1 MTKLFLTN
9 KIKFYIAMFLE
20 TETLSEAL
28 SFARLKYLPK
38 KFNPELG
45 LTWILAIALIKKKN
59 LMNAYAIVEHRADGL
74 IQYKK
79 TFGRLSPIDGLIS
92 IHPYMYV
99 DEEALGMAMKANR
112 RTIAMHYV
120 GYADEIIDSDD
131 EKFKAYQLQYAMDM
145 QKLNMNQEKP
155 RFGKSVVEEAEET
168 VNPVIEEKLKENE
181 TIATIQDEGE
191 CIIEVEDAKTAFRP
205 KRGRNAKPEE

>member
-1 MTKLFLTN
+1 
-9 KIKFYIAMFLE
+9 MFLE

-28 SFARLKYLPK
+28 SFAKLKDLPK

-59 LMNAYAIVEHRADGL
+59 LMNAYAIVEQRADGL

-112 RTIAMHYV
+112 RTIAMHYA

-155 RFGKSVVEEAEET
+155 RFGKSVVEGAEEA
-168 VNPVIEEKLKENE
+168 VNPVIEEELKDNE
-181 TIATIQDEGE
+181 AIATVEDEGE
-191 CIIEVEDAKTAFRP
+191 CVIEVEDAKEAFKQR
-205 KRGRNAKPEE
+205 RGRNARKEE

>member
-28 SFARLKYLPK
+28 SFAKLKDLPK

-59 LMNAYAIVEHRADGL
+59 LMNAYAIVEQRADGL

-112 RTIAMHYV
+112 RTIAMHYA

-155 RFGKSVVEEAEET
+155 RFGKSVVEEAEEA
-168 VNPVIEEKLKENE
+168 VNPVIEEELKDNE
-181 TIATIQDEGE
+181 AIATVEDEGE
-191 CIIEVEDAKTAFRP
+191 CVIEVEDAKEAFKQR
-205 KRGRNAKPEE
+205 RGRNARKEE

>member
-1 MTKLFLTN
+1 
-9 KIKFYIAMFLE
+9 MFLE
-20 TETLSEAL
+20 EETLSEAL
-28 SFARLKYLPK
+28 SFAKCKDLPK

-59 LMNAYAIVEHRADGL
+59 LMNAYAIVEQRADGL

-79 TFGRLSPIDGLIS
+79 TFGRLSPINGLIS

-112 RTIAMHYV
+112 RTIAMHYP

-131 EKFKAYQLQYAMDM
+131 EKFKVYQLQYAMDM

-155 RFGKSVVEEAEET
+155 RFGKSVVEEAEEKA
-168 VNPVIEEKLKENE
+168 NPAQEEELKENE
-181 TIATIQDEGE
+181 TIATVEDEGE
-191 CIIEVEDAKTAFRP
+191 CVIKVEDAKDAFKP
-205 KRGRNAKPEE
+205 KRGRKARKEE

>member
-1 MTKLFLTN
+1 
-9 KIKFYIAMFLE
+9 MFLE
-20 TETLSEAL
+20 EETLSEAL
-28 SFARLKYLPK
+28 SFAKLKGLPK

-59 LMNAYAIVEHRADGL
+59 LMNAYAIVEQRADGL

-112 RTIAMHYV
+112 RTIAMHYA

-168 VNPVIEEKLKENE
+168 VNPVIKEELKENE

-205 KRGRNAKPEE
+205 KRGRNAKTEG

>member
-1 MTKLFLTN
+1 
-9 KIKFYIAMFLE
+9 MFLE
-20 TETLSEAL
+20 EETLSEAL
-28 SFARLKYLPK
+28 SFSLAKDLPK

-59 LMNAYAIVEHRADGL
+59 LMNAYAIVEQRADGL

-112 RTIAMHYV
+112 RTIAMHYA

-131 EKFKAYQLQYAMDM
+131 EKFKVYQLQYAMDM

-205 KRGRNAKPEE
+205 KRGRNAKTEE

>member
-1 MTKLFLTN
+1 
-9 KIKFYIAMFLE
+9 MFLE
-20 TETLSEAL
+20 EETLSEAL
-28 SFARLKYLPK
+28 SFARLKDLPK

-45 LTWILAIALIKKKN
+45 LTWILAVALIKKKN
-59 LMNAYAIVEHRADGL
+59 LMNAYAIVEQRADGL
-74 IQYKK
+74 IQYRK

-112 RTIAMHYV
+112 RTIAMHYA

-131 EKFKAYQLQYAMDM
+131 EKFKVYQLQYAMDM

-168 VNPVIEEKLKENE
+168 VNPVIEEELKENE

-191 CIIEVEDAKTAFRP
+191 CVIEVEDAKDAFKP
-205 KRGRNAKPEE
+205 KRGGKAKTEEQV

>member
-1 MTKLFLTN
+1 
-9 KIKFYIAMFLE
+9 MFLE
-20 TETLSEAL
+20 EETLSEAL
-28 SFARLKYLPK
+28 SFARCKDLPK
-38 KFNPELG
+38 KFNPDLG

-59 LMNAYAIVEHRADGL
+59 LMNAYAIVEQRADGL

-99 DEEALGMAMKANR
+99 DEGALDIAMKANR
-112 RTIAMHYV
+112 RTVAMHYSDC
-120 GYADEIIDSDD
+120 AEAIINSDD
-131 EKFKAYQLQYAMDM
+131 EKFKVYQLQYAMDM

-155 RFGKSVVEEAEET
+155 RFGKSVVEEAEE
-168 VNPVIEEKLKENE
+168 VKNPVVEEELNENE
-181 TIATIQDEGE
+181 TVATVEDEGE

-205 KRGRNAKPEE
+205 KRGRKAKTEE

>member
-1 MTKLFLTN
+1 
-9 KIKFYIAMFLE
+9 MFLE

-28 SFARLKYLPK
+28 SFAKLKDLPK

-59 LMNAYAIVEHRADGL
+59 LMNAYAIVEQRADGL

-79 TFGRLSPIDGLIS
+79 TFGRFSPIDGLIS

-112 RTIAMHYV
+112 RTIAMHYA

-155 RFGKSVVEEAEET
+155 RFGKSVVEEAEEA
-168 VNPVIEEKLKENE
+168 VNPVIEEELKDNE
-181 TIATIQDEGE
+181 AIATVEDEGE
-191 CIIEVEDAKTAFRP
+191 CVIEVEDAKEAFKQR
-205 KRGRNAKPEE
+205 RGRNARKEE

>member
-1 MTKLFLTN
+1 
-9 KIKFYIAMFLE
+9 MFLE
-20 TETLSEAL
+20 EETLSEAL
-28 SFARLKYLPK
+28 SFAKLKDLPK

-45 LTWILAIALIKKKN
+45 LTWILAITLIKKKN
-59 LMNAYAIVEHRADGL
+59 LMNAYAIVEQRADGL

-112 RTIAMHYV
+112 RTIAMHYA

-191 CIIEVEDAKTAFRP
+191 YIIEVEDAKTAFRP
-205 KRGRNAKPEE
+205 KRGRNAKTEE

>member
-1 MTKLFLTN
+1 
-9 KIKFYIAMFLE
+9 MFLE
-20 TETLSEAL
+20 EETLSEAL
-28 SFARLKYLPK
+28 SFARLKDLPK

-59 LMNAYAIVEHRADGL
+59 LMNAYAIVEQRADGL

-112 RTIAMHYV
+112 RTIAMHYA

-168 VNPVIEEKLKENE
+168 VNPVIKEELKENE

-191 CIIEVEDAKTAFRP
+191 CVIEVEDAKDAFKP
-205 KRGRNAKPEE
+205 KRGRKAKTEEQV

>member
-1 MTKLFLTN
+1 
-9 KIKFYIAMFLE
+9 MFLE
-20 TETLSEAL
+20 EETLSEAL
-28 SFARLKYLPK
+28 SFAKLKDLPK

-59 LMNAYAIVEHRADGL
+59 LMNAYAIVEQRADGL

-112 RTIAMHYV
+112 RTIAMHYA

-168 VNPVIEEKLKENE
+168 VNPVIKEELKENE

-191 CIIEVEDAKTAFRP
+191 CVIEVEDAKDAFKP
-205 KRGRNAKPEE
+205 KRGRKAKTGNRYE

>member
-1 MTKLFLTN
+1 
-9 KIKFYIAMFLE
+9 MFLE
-20 TETLSEAL
+20 EGTLSEAL
-28 SFARLKYLPK
+28 SFAKLKDLPK

-45 LTWILAIALIKKKN
+45 LTWILAVALIKKKN
-59 LMNAYAIVEHRADGL
+59 LMNAYAIVEQRADGL

-112 RTIAMHYV
+112 RTIAMHYA

-168 VNPVIEEKLKENE
+168 VNPVIKEELKENE

-191 CIIEVEDAKTAFRP
+191 CVIEVEDAKDAFKP
-205 KRGRNAKPEE
+205 KRGRKAKTEE

>member
-1 MTKLFLTN
+1 
-9 KIKFYIAMFLE
+9 MFLE
-20 TETLSEAL
+20 EETLSEAL
-28 SFARLKYLPK
+28 SFAKCKDLPK

-59 LMNAYAIVEHRADGL
+59 LMNAYAIVEQRADGL

-112 RTIAMHYV
+112 RTIAMHYA

-155 RFGKSVVEEAEET
+155 RFGKSVVEEAEEA
-168 VNPVIEEKLKENE
+168 VNPVIEEELKDNE
-181 TIATIQDEGE
+181 AIATVEDEGE
-191 CIIEVEDAKTAFRP
+191 CVIEVEDAKEAFKQR
-205 KRGRNAKPEE
+205 RGRNARKEE

>member
-1 MTKLFLTN
+1 
-9 KIKFYIAMFLE
+9 MFLE
-20 TETLSEAL
+20 TDTLSEAL
-28 SFARLKYLPK
+28 SFARVRELPK
-38 KFNPELG
+38 RFNPDLG

-99 DEEALGMAMKANR
+99 DEEALGIAMKANR
-112 RTIAMHYV
+112 RTIAMHYP

-131 EKFKAYQLQYAMDM
+131 EKFKVYQLQYAMDM

-155 RFGKSVVEEAEET
+155 RFGRSVVDEAEEKANPVVEEE
-168 VNPVIEEKLKENE
+168 LKENE
-181 TIATIQDEGE
+181 TVATVEDEGE

-205 KRGRNAKPEE
+205 KRGRKAKTEE

>member
-1 MTKLFLTN
+1 
-9 KIKFYIAMFLE
+9 MFLE
-20 TETLSEAL
+20 EETLSEAL
-28 SFARLKYLPK
+28 SFAKLKGLPK

-59 LMNAYAIVEHRADGL
+59 LMNAYAIVEQRADGL

-112 RTIAMHYV
+112 RTIAMHYA

-131 EKFKAYQLQYAMDM
+131 ERFKAYQLQYAMDM

-168 VNPVIEEKLKENE
+168 VNPVIKEELKENE

-191 CIIEVEDAKTAFRP
+191 CVIEVEDAKDAFKP
-205 KRGRNAKPEE
+205 KRGRKAKTEE

>member
-1 MTKLFLTN
+1 
-9 KIKFYIAMFLE
+9 MFLE

-28 SFARLKYLPK
+28 SFAKLKDLPK

-59 LMNAYAIVEHRADGL
+59 LMNAYAIVEQRADGL

-112 RTIAMHYV
+112 RTIAMHY
-120 GYADEIIDSDD
+120 ADAADDIIDSDD
-131 EKFKAYQLQYAMDM
+131 EKFKVYQLQYAMDM

-155 RFGKSVVEEAEET
+155 RFGKSVVDE
-168 VNPVIEEKLKENE
+168 VLKENE
-181 TIATIQDEGE
+181 AVATIEDEGE

-205 KRGRNAKPEE
+205 KRGRKAKTEE

>member
-1 MTKLFLTN
+1 
-9 KIKFYIAMFLE
+9 MFLE
-20 TETLSEAL
+20 TDTLSDAL
-28 SFARLKYLPK
+28 SFARVRELPK
-38 KFNPELG
+38 RFNPDLG

-99 DEEALGMAMKANR
+99 DEEALGIAMKANR
-112 RTIAMHYV
+112 RTIAMHYP

-131 EKFKAYQLQYAMDM
+131 EKFKVYQLQYAMDM

-155 RFGKSVVEEAEET
+155 RFGKSVVEEAEEK
-168 VNPVIEEKLKENE
+168 VNPVVEEELKENE
-181 TIATIQDEGE
+181 TVATVEDEGE
-191 CIIEVEDAKTAFRP
+191 CIIEVEDAKTAFRL
-205 KRGRNAKPEE
+205 KRGRKAKTEE

>member
-1 MTKLFLTN
+1 
-9 KIKFYIAMFLE
+9 MFLE
-20 TETLSEAL
+20 TDTLSEAL
-28 SFARLKYLPK
+28 SFARVGELPK
-38 KFNPELG
+38 RFNPDLG

-59 LMNAYAIVEHRADGL
+59 LMNAYAIVEQRADGL

-79 TFGRLSPIDGLIS
+79 TFGKLSPIDGLVS

-112 RTIAMHYV
+112 RTIAMHYPA
-120 GYADEIIDSDD
+120 YADDIIYSDD
-131 EKFKAYQLQYAMDM
+131 EKFKVYQLQYAMDM

-155 RFGKSVVEEAEET
+155 RFGRSVVDEAEEKANPVVEEE
-168 VNPVIEEKLKENE
+168 LKENE
-181 TIATIQDEGE
+181 TVATVEDEGE

-205 KRGRNAKPEE
+205 KRGRKAKTEE

>member
-1 MTKLFLTN
+1 
-9 KIKFYIAMFLE
+9 MFLE
-20 TETLSEAL
+20 TDTLSEAL
-28 SFARLKYLPK
+28 SFARVRELPK

-59 LMNAYAIVEHRADGL
+59 LMNSYAIVEQRADGL

-99 DEEALGMAMKANR
+99 DEDALGMAMKANR
-112 RTIAMHYV
+112 RTIAMHYP

-131 EKFKAYQLQYAMDM
+131 EKFKVYQLQYAMDM

-155 RFGKSVVEEAEET
+155 RFGKSVVEEAEEK
-168 VNPVIEEKLKENE
+168 VNPVVEEELKENE
-181 TIATIQDEGE
+181 TVATVEDEGE
-191 CIIEVEDAKTAFRP
+191 CIIEVEDAKDAFKPR
-205 KRGRNAKPEE
+205 RGRKVIKEE

>member
-1 MTKLFLTN
+1 
-9 KIKFYIAMFLE
+9 MFLE
-20 TETLSEAL
+20 EETLSEAL
-28 SFARLKYLPK
+28 SFAKLKDLPK

-59 LMNAYAIVEHRADGL
+59 LMNAYAIVEQRADGL

-112 RTIAMHYV
+112 RTIAMHYA

-155 RFGKSVVEEAEET
+155 RFGKSVVEET

-205 KRGRNAKPEE
+205 KRGRNAKTEE

>member
-1 MTKLFLTN
+1 
-9 KIKFYIAMFLE
+9 MFLE

-28 SFARLKYLPK
+28 SFAKLKDLPK

-59 LMNAYAIVEHRADGL
+59 LMNAYAIVEQRADGL

-112 RTIAMHYV
+112 RTIAMHYA

-131 EKFKAYQLQYAMDM
+131 EEFKAYQLQYAMDM

-155 RFGKSVVEEAEET
+155 RFGKSVVEEAEEA
-168 VNPVIEEKLKENE
+168 VNPVIEEELKDNE
-181 TIATIQDEGE
+181 AIATVEDEGE
-191 CIIEVEDAKTAFRP
+191 CVIEVEDAKEAFKQR
-205 KRGRNAKPEE
+205 RGRNARKEE

>member
-1 MTKLFLTN
+1 
-9 KIKFYIAMFLE
+9 MFLE

-28 SFARLKYLPK
+28 SFARVRELPK
-38 KFNPELG
+38 KFNSELG

-59 LMNAYAIVEHRADGL
+59 LMNAYAIVEQRADGL
-74 IQYKK
+74 IEYKK

-99 DEEALGMAMKANR
+99 DEEALGLATKANR
-112 RTIAMHYV
+112 RTIAMHYP

-131 EKFKAYQLQYAMDM
+131 GKFKVYQLQYAMDM

-155 RFGKSVVEEAEET
+155 RFGKSVVDEAEDKA
-168 VNPVIEEKLKENE
+168 NPVVEEELKENE
-181 TIATIQDEGE
+181 TVATVEDEGE
-191 CIIEVEDAKTAFRP
+191 YIIEVEDAKTAFRS
-205 KRGRNAKPEE
+205 KRGRKAKTEE

>member
-1 MTKLFLTN
+1 
-9 KIKFYIAMFLE
+9 MFLE
-20 TETLSEAL
+20 EETLSEAL
-28 SFARLKYLPK
+28 TFARVRELPK
-38 KFNPELG
+38 KFNPDLG
-45 LTWILAIALIKKKN
+45 LTWILAIALIRKKN
-59 LMNAYAIVEHRADGL
+59 LMNAYAIVEQRADGL

-112 RTIAMHYV
+112 RTIAMHYT

-131 EKFKAYQLQYAMDM
+131 EKFKVYQLQYAMDM

-155 RFGKSVVEEAEET
+155 RFGKSVVDEAEEKA
-168 VNPVIEEKLKENE
+168 NPVVGAELKENE
-181 TIATIQDEGE
+181 TVATVEDEGE

-205 KRGRNAKPEE
+205 NRGRKAKTEE

>member
-1 MTKLFLTN
+1 
-9 KIKFYIAMFLE
+9 MFLE
-20 TETLSEAL
+20 EETLSEAL
-28 SFARLKYLPK
+28 SFAKLKDLPK

-59 LMNAYAIVEHRADGL
+59 LMNAYAIVEQRADGL

-112 RTIAMHYV
+112 RTIAMHYA

-155 RFGKSVVEEAEET
+155 RFGRSVVEEAEET
-168 VNPVIEEKLKENE
+168 VNPVIKEELKENE

-191 CIIEVEDAKTAFRP
+191 CVIEVEDAKEAFKQR
-205 KRGRNAKPEE
+205 RGRNARKEE

>member
-1 MTKLFLTN
+1 
-9 KIKFYIAMFLE
+9 MFLE

-28 SFARLKYLPK
+28 SFAKLKDLPK

-59 LMNAYAIVEHRADGL
+59 LMNAYAIVEQRADGL
-74 IQYKK
+74 IRYKK

-112 RTIAMHYV
+112 RTIAMLYT

-155 RFGKSVVEEAEET
+155 RFGRSVVDEAEET
-168 VNPVIEEKLKENE
+168 VNPVIKEELKENE

-191 CIIEVEDAKTAFRP
+191 CVIEVEDAKEAFKQR
-205 KRGRNAKPEE
+205 RGRNARKEE

>member
-1 MTKLFLTN
+1 
-9 KIKFYIAMFLE
+9 MFLE
-20 TETLSEAL
+20 EETLSEAL
-28 SFARLKYLPK
+28 SFAKCKDLPK

-59 LMNAYAIVEHRADGL
+59 LMNAYAIVEQRADGL

-79 TFGRLSPIDGLIS
+79 TFGRLSPINGLIS

-112 RTIAMHYV
+112 RTIAMHYP

-131 EKFKAYQLQYAMDM
+131 EKFKVYQLQYAMDM

-155 RFGKSVVEEAEET
+155 RFGKSVVEEAEEKA
-168 VNPVIEEKLKENE
+168 NPAQEEELKENE
-181 TIATIQDEGE
+181 TIATVKDEGE
-191 CIIEVEDAKTAFRP
+191 CVIEVEDAKDAFKP
-205 KRGRNAKPEE
+205 KRGRKARKEE

>member
-1 MTKLFLTN
+1 
-9 KIKFYIAMFLE
+9 MFLE

-28 SFARLKYLPK
+28 TFAKCKDLPK
-38 KFNPELG
+38 KLNPELG

-59 LMNAYAIVEHRADGL
+59 LMNAYAIVEQRADGL

-112 RTIAMHYV
+112 RTIAMHYA

-155 RFGKSVVEEAEET
+155 RFGKSVVEEAEEA
-168 VNPVIEEKLKENE
+168 VNPVIEEELKDNE
-181 TIATIQDEGE
+181 AIATVEDEGE
-191 CIIEVEDAKTAFRP
+191 CVIEVEDAKEAFKQR
-205 KRGRNAKPEE
+205 RGRNARKEE

>member
-1 MTKLFLTN
+1 
-9 KIKFYIAMFLE
+9 MFLE

-28 SFARLKYLPK
+28 SFAKLKDLPK
-38 KFNPELG
+38 RFNPELG

-59 LMNAYAIVEHRADGL
+59 LMSAYAIVEQRADGL

-112 RTIAMHYV
+112 RTIAMHYA

-131 EKFKAYQLQYAMDM
+131 EKFKVYQLQYAMDM

-155 RFGKSVVEEAEET
+155 RFGKSVVEEAEEA
-168 VNPVIEEKLKENE
+168 VNPVIEEELKDNE
-181 TIATIQDEGE
+181 VIATVEDEGE
-191 CIIEVEDAKTAFRP
+191 CVIEVEDAKEAFKQR
-205 KRGRNAKPEE
+205 RGRNARKEE

>member
-1 MTKLFLTN
+1 
-9 KIKFYIAMFLE
+9 MFLE

-28 SFARLKYLPK
+28 SFARCKELPK

-59 LMNAYAIVEHRADGL
+59 LMNAYAIVEQRADGL

-79 TFGRLSPIDGLIS
+79 TFGRISPIDGLIS

-112 RTIAMHYV
+112 RTIAMHYP

-131 EKFKAYQLQYAMDM
+131 EKFKVYQLQYAMDM

-155 RFGKSVVEEAEET
+155 RFGKSVVEEAEEA
-168 VNPVIEEKLKENE
+168 VNPVIEEELKDNE
-181 TIATIQDEGE
+181 AIATVEDEGE
-191 CIIEVEDAKTAFRP
+191 CVIEVEDAKEAFKQR
-205 KRGRNAKPEE
+205 RGRNARKEE

>member
-1 MTKLFLTN
+1 
-9 KIKFYIAMFLE
+9 MFLE

-28 SFARLKYLPK
+28 SFARLKDLPK

-59 LMNAYAIVEHRADGL
+59 LMNAYAIVEQRADGL

-112 RTIAMHYV
+112 RTIAMHYA

-155 RFGKSVVEEAEET
+155 RFGKSVVEEAEEA
-168 VNPVIEEKLKENE
+168 VNPVIEEELKDNE
-181 TIATIQDEGE
+181 AIATVEDEGE
-191 CIIEVEDAKTAFRP
+191 CVIEVEDAKEAFKQR
-205 KRGRNAKPEE
+205 RGRNARKEE

>member
-1 MTKLFLTN
+1 
-9 KIKFYIAMFLE
+9 MFLE
-20 TETLSEAL
+20 EETLSEAL
-28 SFARLKYLPK
+28 SFAKLKDLPK

-59 LMNAYAIVEHRADGL
+59 LMNAYAIVEQRADGL
-74 IQYKK
+74 VQYKK

-112 RTIAMHYV
+112 RTIAMHYA

-168 VNPVIEEKLKENE
+168 VNPVIKEELKENE

-191 CIIEVEDAKTAFRP
+191 CVIEVEDAKEAFKQR
-205 KRGRNAKPEE
+205 RGRNARKEE

>member
-1 MTKLFLTN
+1 
-9 KIKFYIAMFLE
+9 MFLE
-20 TETLSEAL
+20 TDTLSEAL
-28 SFARLKYLPK
+28 SFARVRELPK
-38 KFNPELG
+38 KFNSELG

-59 LMNAYAIVEHRADGL
+59 LMNAYAIVEQRADGL

-99 DEEALGMAMKANR
+99 DEEALGIAMKANR
-112 RTIAMHYV
+112 RTIAMHYP

-131 EKFKAYQLQYAMDM
+131 EKFKVYQLQYAMDM
-145 QKLNMNQEKP
+145 QKMNMNQEKP
-155 RFGKSVVEEAEET
+155 RFGKSVVDEAEEKA
-168 VNPVIEEKLKENE
+168 NPVQEEELKENE
-181 TIATIQDEGE
+181 TVATVEDEGE

-205 KRGRNAKPEE
+205 KRGRKAKTEE

>member
-1 MTKLFLTN
+1 
-9 KIKFYIAMFLE
+9 MFLE

-28 SFARLKYLPK
+28 SFAKLKDLPK

-59 LMNAYAIVEHRADGL
+59 LMNAYAIVEQRADGL

-112 RTIAMHYV
+112 RTIAMHYA

-168 VNPVIEEKLKENE
+168 VNPVIKEELKENE

-191 CIIEVEDAKTAFRP
+191 CVIEVEDAKEAFKQR
-205 KRGRNAKPEE
+205 RGRNARKEE